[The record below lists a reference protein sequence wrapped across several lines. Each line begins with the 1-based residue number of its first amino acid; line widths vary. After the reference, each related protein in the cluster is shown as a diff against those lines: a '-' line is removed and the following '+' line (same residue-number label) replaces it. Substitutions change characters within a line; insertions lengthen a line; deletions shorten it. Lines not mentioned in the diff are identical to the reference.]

1 MSYNKEDLIA
11 LPAAEKIALA
21 EALWSS
27 VENELMPVTNEEME
41 FAKERLQQH
50 EENPDEGVS
59 LDKFKIYFKKKYGF

>member
-50 EENPDEGVS
+50 EENPDEGIS
-59 LDKFKIYFKKKYGF
+59 LDKFKNYFKDKYSF